1 MLIAEVNAMPSNR
14 TPTQVKGH
22 TASILSIAM
31 TAHRTAPPA
40 LSHFLAFSRSHF
52 AASRNINDS
61 TPSCTFTFRSSVHSP
76 RLIS

>member
-1 MLIAEVNAMPSNR
+1 MLIAEVNAMPSNG

-22 TASILSIAM
+22 AATIQNIAM
-31 TAHRTAPPA
+31 TAHRTAPPT

-61 TPSCTFTFRSSVHSP
+61 TPSCTFTFRSSDHSP
-76 RLIS
+76 RLMS